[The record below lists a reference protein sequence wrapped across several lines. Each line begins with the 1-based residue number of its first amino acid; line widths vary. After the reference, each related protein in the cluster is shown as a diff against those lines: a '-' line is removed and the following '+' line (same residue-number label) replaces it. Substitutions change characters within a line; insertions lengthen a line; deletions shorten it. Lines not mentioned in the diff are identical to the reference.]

1 MDTHPFVPLAVRY
14 QAALHRVIQDSAPG
28 RGEQDAAG
36 CFARC
41 LDEARRLGLRGNALI
56 VAAEHMAI
64 GRLRQCV
71 PAQASQLLP
80 V

>member
-14 QAALHRVIQDSAPG
+14 QAALHRVMQDSHPG
-28 RGEQDAAG
+28 LVEQDAAG

-41 LDEARRLGLRGNALI
+41 IDEVRRLGLRGNALI
-56 VAAEHMAI
+56 IAAEHMAI
-64 GRLRQCV
+64 SRLRQSV
-71 PAQASQLLP
+71 QAPQLLP